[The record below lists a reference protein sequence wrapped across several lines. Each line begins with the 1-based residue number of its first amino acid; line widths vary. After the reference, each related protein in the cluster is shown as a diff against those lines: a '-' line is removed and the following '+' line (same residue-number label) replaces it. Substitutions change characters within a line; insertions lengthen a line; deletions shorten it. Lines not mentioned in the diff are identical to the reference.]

1 MGQKDRRRNT
11 GEPKWKRKKTG
22 KDFWAAENWKFN
34 SNGFLFKN
42 SSNIC
47 KWDLVLFI
55 SSHRIKWSK

>member
-1 MGQKDRRRNT
+1 MEK
-11 GEPKWKRKKTG
+11 KKTG